1 LLLNGANIWQQ
12 NWLFASRKEKESI
25 AQTHSHDDWV
35 ASQVHAQTDS
45 SLKYMSDMKTRYID
59 LFALPDYRSRGLGW
73 IDYRLDMMLTIVVA
87 GNFLNDQVD
96 KSNVSN
102 ITLGPGQVSIFI
114 VDVVGKQK
122 CKPLNSENTTR
133 MDQPPLIMWVRATG
147 PEIHAGTALSHVLLP
162 QTAHEYEHQ
171 CTWRYDFDAVEAGLD
186 TIEAKVLTLNGFAP
200 FDDAKCRVS
209 AQTLMMTDF
218 YCIIS
223 DTCLYRWGHF
233 PRRASCLTN
242 KTNKVRKIKL
252 LRRH

>member
-1 LLLNGANIWQQ
+1 
-12 NWLFASRKEKESI
+12 
-25 AQTHSHDDWV
+25 
-35 ASQVHAQTDS
+35 
-45 SLKYMSDMKTRYID
+45 
-59 LFALPDYRSRGLGW
+59 
-73 IDYRLDMMLTIVVA
+73 MMLTIVVA